1 MRQFFFAF
9 MVGGLC
15 LGSATAAPS
24 DVFCLKVGELAESNA
39 RVMEAGGTEQDI
51 KDYTKRIAPKRTKMP
66 TDEEIKKELANERLF
81 ENVARYVFTVKLD
94 SKSARLVGYKK
105 CLAGDFSY

>member
-1 MRQFFFAF
+1 MKQFFFAL
-9 MVGGLC
+9 MVVGIF
-15 LGSATAAPS
+15 LGNASAAPS
-24 DVFCLKVGELAESNA
+24 DGYCLMVGELAEGYA
-39 RVMEAGGTEQDI
+39 RTMEAGGTEQDI
-51 KDYTKRIAPKRTKMP
+51 KDYTKKNPRKRTKMP
-66 TDEEIKKELANERLF
+66 TDEEIKNELAKERLF

>member
-24 DVFCLKVGELAESNA
+24 DGYCLMVGELAESNA

-51 KDYTKRIAPKRTKMP
+51 KDYTKRNAPKRTKMP
-66 TDEEIKKELANERLF
+66 TNEEIKNELAKERLF

-94 SKSARLVGYKK
+94 SKGARLVGYKK

>member
-9 MVGGLC
+9 MVAGLC

-24 DVFCLKVGELAESNA
+24 DGYCLMVGELAESNA

-51 KDYTKRIAPKRTKMP
+51 KDYTKRNAPSEPGCRPMKR
-66 TDEEIKKELANERLF
+66 
-81 ENVARYVFTVKLD
+81 
-94 SKSARLVGYKK
+94 
-105 CLAGDFSY
+105 